1 MPSKC
6 AYVFSEKYLNY
17 NFSATHPMQ
26 PVRLKLTF
34 ELTKEC
40 GLLTTNKATII
51 EPRVATDEELLLVHT
66 ADYIKSVKKVSEL
79 GRETFSSL
87 RYGLGLSDNP
97 VFKDMHTVSAIIVG
111 GSIQVAELIAKGQAI
126 HALNIGG
133 GLHHAL
139 TDKASGFCIYND
151 AAIAIAY
158 LKKNYN
164 WRVCYID
171 IDAHHGDGVQ
181 WFFYEDPQVLTI
193 SLHED
198 GRFLFPGT
206 GFVNEIGQS
215 EGEGFSINLPLPPYT
230 FDEIYLEAFET
241 VVTSAVR
248 LFKPDILVTQ
258 CGCDGHFSDP
268 LTHLSL
274 SLNLYKE
281 IFIRLHHL
289 AHEICQGR
297 WLALGGG
304 GYQIYSVVP
313 QTWTVLF
320 ATQLNARLPDKIP
333 KNWLSLCE
341 AKAGKPCLDSFLDNQ
356 VPVPDLKN
364 KQKIKSNVYNSIRQ
378 IEKLVFPKLSSLF

>member
-1 MPSKC
+1 MDDKC
-6 AYVFSEKYLNY
+6 AYVFSEKYLSY
-17 NFSATHPMQ
+17 NFSANHPMQ
-26 PVRLKLTF
+26 PIRLKLTF

-40 GLLTTNKATII
+40 SLFTSSKATIVK
-51 EPRVATDEELLLVHT
+51 PRVATDEELLLVHT
-66 ADYIKSVKKVSEL
+66 TEYVETVKKVSEL

-87 RYGLGLSDNP
+87 QYGLGLPDNP
-97 VFKDMHTVSAIIVG
+97 VFKDMHIVSAIIAG
-111 GSIQVAELIAKGQAI
+111 GSLQAAELIAKGEVI

-139 TDKASGFCIYND
+139 TNKAAGFCVYND
-151 AAIAIAY
+151 PAIAAAY
-158 LKKNYN
+158 LKENYN
-164 WRVCYID
+164 WRICYID

-206 GFVNEIGQS
+206 GFVNEIGQA

-230 FDEIYLEAFET
+230 FDQIYLEAFET
-241 VVTSAVR
+241 IVTPAVK

-274 SLNLYKE
+274 SLDLYRE
-281 IFIRLHHL
+281 IFMKLHRL

-313 QTWTVLF
+313 RAWTILF
-320 ATQLNARLPDKIP
+320 ATQLDTKLPNKIP
-333 KNWLSLCE
+333 ENWLSMCE
-341 AKAGKPCLDSFLDNQ
+341 AEVGKLCLDSFIDDQ
-356 VPVPDLKN
+356 VPALDPKN
-364 KQKIKSNVYNSIRQ
+364 KQKIKSNIYNSIKQ
-378 IEKLVFPKLSSLF
+378 IEKIIFPKLSASP